1 MKQRQQS
8 VNLNNE
14 DDSTRQEAQTRKPAT
29 RTAFDSPKP
38 WQGQRKAETFK
49 AHKVLE
55 QKRDAQTGRHDR
67 HVISGLKRRLGIKT
81 AARVKLLVSEKA
93 SKDRSFK
100 VSDQSARPP
109 PAGPSRNGNPGPFEP
124 KYRFSFSA
132 LNPDRSLDRENEET
146 MVSFLL
152 RKPPQNKMLL

>member
-29 RTAFDSPKP
+29 RTAFDSSKP

-67 HVISGLKRRLGIKT
+67 HVS
-81 AARVKLLVSEKA
+81 
-93 SKDRSFK
+93 
-100 VSDQSARPP
+100 
-109 PAGPSRNGNPGPFEP
+109 
-124 KYRFSFSA
+124 
-132 LNPDRSLDRENEET
+132 
-146 MVSFLL
+146 LL
-152 RKPPQNKMLL
+152 RIGVTFGLVQPLNRVSIERLSTAPNSQRTT